1 MSAKIRL
8 TLWVTFMVLMV
19 SVMVLVFVLV
29 INRHSLPED
38 PAAYLVDVVIDNAN
52 DVEFD
57 RGTFEWDDLSV
68 YKRGVYCSF
77 YNTDGEVLFSA
88 NKEDMDFSAEPFK
101 ANVIRTVKSGG
112 KDYYIYDAY
121 VDMDI
126 SSLWIRGAILT
137 DSHFGITDIIMRLT
151 LMIMPIILIV
161 TFLGALW
168 ISSRTFRPI
177 EKIVETANSINDADD
192 LTDRIN
198 LKRGPK
204 EIKQL
209 AASFDRMFERLEK
222 LFEAER
228 QFTSDASHE
237 LRTPTAV
244 ILAECDHA
252 KRKDRSTEEY
262 LESIEHIEAQGHRMS
277 GLIEELLGI
286 TRLQQ
291 GTEKYPLIKGDL
303 SEFVSVTA
311 EGFVPQDDR
320 GIAFDTEIDEGIECK
335 FNMSLISRAV
345 YNLLQNAYKYGS
357 DNGFVKLSLKCAE
370 GMAVLSV
377 KDNGIG
383 ISPEDQEKIWQRFWQ
398 ADASRGESG
407 SNGLGLAMV
416 KEIAELHGGDVS
428 VESTLG
434 EGSTFS
440 LRIPLED
447 A

>member
-8 TLWVTFMVLMV
+8 ALWVTFMVLLV

-38 PAAYLVDVVIDNAN
+38 PASYLVDVVIDNAN

-77 YNTDGEVLFSA
+77 YNTNGELLLSA
-88 NKEDMDFSAEPFK
+88 NKEDMDFSGVPFK
-101 ANVIRTVKSGG
+101 PNEIRTVESGG
-112 KDYYIYDAY
+112 REFYLYDTY
-121 VDMDI
+121 VDMEV
-126 SSLWIRGAILT
+126 SGLWIRGVILT
-137 DSHFGITDIIMRLT
+137 DSHFGITDIIMRLA
-151 LMIMPIILIV
+151 LMILPIILII

-177 EKIVETANSINDADD
+177 EQIVNTANSINDADD

-198 LKRGPK
+198 LKKGPK
-204 EIKQL
+204 EMKQL

-252 KRKDRSTEEY
+252 KRKDRTPDEY
-262 LESIEHIEAQGHRMS
+262 MESIGHIEAQGHRMA

-291 GTEKYPLIKGDL
+291 GTEKYPLSKGDL
-303 SEFVSVTA
+303 SEFVSLTA
-311 EGFVPQDDR
+311 EGFIPQENR
-320 GIAFDTEIDEGIECK
+320 GIRFETDIEDGIECS
-335 FNMSLISRAV
+335 FNASLISRAV
-345 YNLLQNAYKYGS
+345 YNLLQNAYKYGRE
-357 DNGFVKLSLKCAE
+357 NGYVDLSLE
-370 GMAVLSV
+370 SSNGMAVIRV

-383 ISPEDQEKIWQRFWQ
+383 IAPEDQEKIWQRFWQ
-398 ADASRGESG
+398 ADPSRGESG
-407 SNGLGLAMV
+407 SSGLGLAMV

-428 VESTLG
+428 VASAPG
-434 EGSTFS
+434 KGSTFT
-440 LRIPLED
+440 LRIPL
-447 A
+447 

>member
-1 MSAKIRL
+1 MSAKLRL
-8 TLWVTFMVLMV
+8 ALWVTFMVLLV

-77 YNTDGEVLFSA
+77 YNTNGDLLLSA
-88 NKEDMDFSAEPFK
+88 DKEDMDFSSEPFE
-101 ANVIRTVKSGG
+101 ANRIRTVKSGG
-112 KDYYIYDAY
+112 REFYLYDAY
-121 VDMDI
+121 VDMEV
-126 SSLWIRGAILT
+126 SGLWIRGATLT
-137 DSHFGITDIIMRLT
+137 DSHQGITDIILRLT
-151 LMIMPIILIV
+151 LMILPLILII

-198 LKRGPK
+198 LKKGPK
-204 EIKQL
+204 EMKQL
-209 AASFDRMFERLEK
+209 AGSFDRMFERLET

-237 LRTPTAV
+237 LRTPTSV

-252 KRKDRSTEEY
+252 KRKDRTAEEY
-262 LESIEHIEAQGHRMS
+262 LESIEHIEAQGQRMS
-277 GLIEELLGI
+277 ALIEELLGI

-291 GTEKYPLIKGDL
+291 GTEKYPLSKGDF
-303 SEFVSVTA
+303 SEFVSLTA

-320 GIAFDTEIDEGIECK
+320 GIRFETDIEDGITCRY
-335 FNMSLISRAV
+335 NASLIARAID
-345 YNLLQNAYKYGS
+345 NLLQNAYKYGS
-357 DNGFVKLSLKCAE
+357 EKGYVRLRLEQKDS
-370 GMAVLSV
+370 MAILSV

-383 ISPEDQEKIWQRFWQ
+383 ISAEDKDKIWQRFWQ
-398 ADASRGESG
+398 ADPSRGEHG
-407 SNGLGLAMV
+407 SSGLGLAMV
-416 KEIAELHGGDVS
+416 KEIADFHGGDVS
-428 VESTLG
+428 VTSTPG
-434 EGSTFS
+434 KGSTFS
-440 LRIPLED
+440 ISIPLAE